1 MTARAMSL
9 AELLADHAADADLGV
24 AGDIVVHGLA
34 LDSREV
40 RAGDIFIALQG
51 SREHGITF
59 APMALARGAAA
70 ILAERP
76 GEVATRA
83 PAFLEAAADGRLDLT
98 SPASREK
105 VAEGHT
111 VFPSPMERGKV
122 PEGRMGAS
130 VAEGTF
136 SAAPTIWIDHL
147 RERVGSIA
155 SRFFGDPSHALTVIG
170 VTGTNGKTSTV
181 HLLAQALHHAG
192 HRVATIGT
200 LGAGLVGEISEG
212 ARTTPDAIAV
222 QGLLATFRDE
232 GASHVAMEV
241 SSHALDQG
249 RVNAVAFDL
258 AVFTNLTRD
267 HLDYHGTMQA
277 YGAAKERLFAW
288 QGLDAAIINVD
299 DPFGRALAARFSNEA
314 QDQSDHAMAGAEPR
328 QTQLLRYGV
337 ERDDADLVARAIE
350 TAADGLK
357 FHLATPWGEGA
368 VSTRLLGRFNV
379 SNLLAVAACLG
390 RLGFAFDAI
399 RDALSML
406 EPVSGRMN
414 RIGGEDALPLVVI
427 DYAHTP
433 DALEQALT
441 SLRAHAHGKL
451 ICVFGCGGERDVG
464 KRPEMGAIA
473 EALSDRIIVTDDNPR
488 GEDGD
493 AIVAD
498 IVAGLKHPDR
508 ALIERNR
515 AAAIA
520 IAIGAANV
528 GDIVL
533 IAGKG
538 HEPYQEI
545 GGVRHPFDDL
555 DVAREILEARP

>member
-1 MTARAMSL
+1 MTKNREMSL
-9 AELLADHAADADLGV
+9 AELLADHADVGA
-24 AGDIVVHGLA
+24 AGDIVVRGLA
-34 LDSREV
+34 IDSREV
-40 RAGDIFIALQG
+40 RAGDAFVALKG

-76 GEVATRA
+76 GEVAASA
-83 PAFLEAAADGRLDLT
+83 PAFSSAAAEGRLELS
-98 SPASREK
+98 SPALRE
-105 VAEGHT
+105 
-111 VFPSPMERGKV
+111 KV
-122 PEGRMGAS
+122 PEGRMRAG
-130 VAEGTF
+130 VAEDVF
-136 SAAPTIWIDHL
+136 SSAPTIWIDNL
-147 RERVGSIA
+147 REKLGSIA
-155 SRFFGDPSHALTVIG
+155 SRFFGDPSRSLTVIG

-200 LGAGLVGEISEG
+200 LGAGLVGATVEG

-267 HLDYHGTMQA
+267 HLDYHGTMQD

-288 QGLDAAIINVD
+288 DGLDAAIINVD
-299 DPFGRALAARFSNEA
+299 DPFGRALAARAPENVA
-314 QDQSDHAMAGAEPR
+314 V
-328 QTQLLRYGV
+328 LRYGV
-337 ERDDADLVARAIE
+337 DRDDADLVARSIE
-350 TAADGLK
+350 TSADGLR
-357 FHLATPWGEGA
+357 FRLATPWGEGD
-368 VSTRLLGRFNV
+368 VSSRLLGRFNV

-390 RLGFAFDAI
+390 RLGFTFDAI
-399 RDALSML
+399 RDALATL

-414 RIGGEDALPLVVI
+414 RIGGENALPLVVI

-441 SLRAHAHGKL
+441 SLRAHAHGQL

-473 EALSDRIIVTDDNPR
+473 ESLADRVIITDDNPR

-493 AIVAD
+493 AIVAG
-498 IVAGLKHPDR
+498 IIAGLKHPELAFVERDR
-508 ALIERNR
+508 GAAIEIAIR
-515 AAAIA
+515 AA
-520 IAIGAANV
+520 GA

-538 HEPYQEI
+538 HEPYQEVA
-545 GGVRHPFDDL
+545 GVRHAFDDL
-555 DVAREILEARP
+555 AVAREILGVSA